1 MIDKSDNKTILSMSN
16 VTFSWDIK
24 KDIILQNISF
34 NVDEG
39 DFLGIIGA
47 SGCGKSTLLSLCA
60 GLQKDYKGKIEYK
73 NSPLNSPSKEIGI
86 VFQEY
91 GLFPWLTIKQNI
103 EFGMN
108 LTQVSKEIQTKKS
121 LAMLDKIQLSEHANK
136 FPHELSGGMRQRVAI
151 ARSAI
156 DNPRILLMDEPFGA
170 LDYNTRLN
178 MNKLLLDI
186 WNEYKNTIIFVTH
199 DIVEAVLLSDK
210 VILMDSNPGT
220 IAEILKIDIPR
231 PRDMHGKK
239 FISYVGIIQEHL
251 AEKGSDVE

>member
-1 MIDKSDNKTILSMSN
+1 MTGKGNNTILSMNN
-16 VTFSWDIK
+16 VTFSWDRK
-24 KDIILQNISF
+24 KDITLKNISF

-47 SGCGKSTLLSLCA
+47 SGCGKSTLLNLCA
-60 GLQKDYKGKIEYK
+60 GLQKEYKGKIEYK
-73 NSPLNSPSKEIGI
+73 NSPLNAPSREIGI

-91 GLFPWLTIKQNI
+91 GLFPWLTIKKNI

-108 LTQVSKEIQTKKS
+108 LTQINKKIQSKRSSI
-121 LAMLDKIQLSEHANK
+121 MLDKIQLSEHANK

-151 ARSAI
+151 ARSII
-156 DNPRILLMDEPFGA
+156 DNPDILLMDEPFGA
-170 LDYNTRLN
+170 LDYSTRLN

-210 VILMDSNPGT
+210 VILMDGNPGT
-220 IAEILKIDIPR
+220 IVKILKINLPR
-231 PRDMHGKK
+231 PRDMHSEK
-239 FISYVGIIQEHL
+239 FISYVSIIQEHL
-251 AEKGSDVE
+251 TQTTKL